1 MGNVMGN
8 DPAWQDV
15 ASLDDFAASDA
26 IAVRAGGH
34 EVAIYLVEGAVF
46 ATANRCT
53 HGDALL
59 CDGFLEGHEIECPH
73 HQGRF
78 DVRTGAAT
86 GAPAKVALAVYPAK
100 LEGSRV
106 LLQI

>member
-1 MGNVMGN
+1 MSA
-8 DPAWQDV
+8 PAWTPV

-26 IAVRAGGH
+26 VAVRCAGR
-34 EVAIYLVEGAVF
+34 EVALYLVGGAVY

-53 HGDALL
+53 HGDARL

-78 DVRTGAAT
+78 DIRTGEAT
-86 GAPAKVALAVYPAK
+86 CAPAKVALATYPAR
-100 LEGSRV
+100 LAGDRV
-106 LLQI
+106 QLQLGDA

>member
-1 MGNVMGN
+1 MSTA
-8 DPAWQDV
+8 AWTAV
-15 ASLDDFAASDA
+15 ATLDDFAASDA
-26 IAVRAGGH
+26 VAVQVAGK
-34 EVAIYLVEGAVF
+34 EVALYLVNGTVY

-53 HGDALL
+53 HGDASL

-86 GAPAKVALAVYPAK
+86 AAPAEVALAPWPAR
-100 LEGSRV
+100 LVEGRV
-106 LLQI
+106 ELQLA